1 MSLGRVAN
9 IAANGSPT
17 DAQKYVAYKY
27 LGASMV
33 VDANHPAVPT
43 GLKLT
48 YAGAASGDYSGLDRF
63 GRVVWQ
69 RWLRSNGASAADRHF
84 YGYDRAGNRTWRA
97 ERANLSDA
105 GGRDEAYVYD
115 KLDRL
120 IGAKR
125 GILPDKPYQAPYPGD
140 ATLDGTVDLS
150 DYTVLS
156 LNWLGSGKTW
166 TQADFNGDG
175 KVDGFDN
182 TILGDNWLTD
192 PNETVARSWS
202 WSLTPTGNWSSS
214 MINDANQTRTH
225 DNANQ
230 ITSISGVALAPLY
243 DQAGN
248 NVRGPR
254 PADPN
259 ANNAAHFRYDAWN
272 RLATIHLDDGGTSGT
287 LDANDQLLEACQY
300 DGLMRRTARVTRE
313 AVGATPVWRRTDY
326 YHNENWQVVEEW
338 RRTMPVGADPQG
350 TYICSHSALSV
361 YAQYVWDLSYIDSPV
376 CRVRSTETVYYTF
389 DGNRNVTALLNASTG
404 SVVERYLYD
413 PYGRVTVLNGAA
425 GAEKDPNVAEWS
437 PDADNKSDWDNEVL
451 FCGYWYDPETGL
463 FHVRE
468 RYYDPVTG
476 TWKTRDRILYPDGM
490 NLYEYVRSGPIGRSD
505 PLGEKWTRLM
515 NGDGQPST
523 LWEASKGETDFTRL
537 MLAIRWE
544 YGTQAAPTREWV
556 CLKPTPK
563 SAPKTTP
570 AKMREAWDKGNA
582 AECGVY
588 DVGNII
594 DRGGFG
600 NDFNGL
606 VGESE
611 KPIWGNQDIL
621 YGDQVYREHNAGDFA
636 IYATAHVLW
645 GNAVPGSMQGVAMGN
660 AIAEAAG
667 RGKTPIRYLTLLG
680 HSSNGDERLWRYP
693 NSNTAGTSFSLADL
707 HDDARANGS
716 TTFENAMEGTLPR
729 LCWFRHDAIVRVVGC
744 ETAAVANS
752 LAGILRRGARS
763 VGTTVVLK
771 SFTDIKGQSSVGL
784 VSRLVRPPGN
794 TLVALPNP
802 PMRDHVIHK
811 SDLYSMGIWSWFV
824 GRVVN

>member
-1 MSLGRVAN
+1 
-9 IAANGSPT
+9 
-17 DAQKYVAYKY
+17 
-27 LGASMV
+27 MV

-43 GLKLT
+43 GLPEGPPSGRLT
-48 YAGAASGDYSGLDRF
+48 YAGSNKANAPWHGHPAWGPQGLARESQ
-63 GRVVWQ
+63 GRP
-69 RWLRSNGASAADRHF
+69 G
-84 YGYDRAGNRTWRA
+84 RAL
-97 ERANLSDA
+97 ANSH
-105 GGRDEAYVYD
+105 GRDARD
-115 KLDRL
+115 TH
-120 IGAKR
+120 G
-125 GILPDKPYQAPYPGD
+125 QD
-140 ATLDGTVDLS
+140 AHATHGRD
-150 DYTVLS
+150 
-156 LNWLGSGKTW
+156 
-166 TQADFNGDG
+166 AH
-175 KVDGFDN
+175 
-182 TILGDNWLTD
+182 
-192 PNETVARSWS
+192 A
-202 WSLTPTGNWSSS
+202 TP
-214 MINDANQTRTH
+214 A
-225 DNANQ
+225 
-230 ITSISGVALAPLY
+230 Y
-243 DQAGN
+243 DQAGS

-254 PADPN
+254 PPQGPQGLAAPN
-259 ANNAAHFRYDAWN
+259 ANTAAHFRYDAWN
-272 RLATIHLDDGGTSGT
+272 RLATIHLDNGDTAGT
-287 LDANDQLLEACQY
+287 LDANDSLLATYRY
-300 DGLMRRTARVTRE
+300 DGLNRRVMK
-313 AVGATPVWRRTDY
+313 AVAVDGNSVTDY
-326 YHNENWQVVEEW
+326 MFFNEGHGLRSLGEAGWQIVEV
-338 RRTMPVGADPQG
+338 RRGVNQTPTAAAYKQF
-350 TYICSHSALSV
+350 V
-361 YAQYVWDLSYIDSPV
+361 YDIRYIDSPV
-376 CRVRSTETVYYTF
+376 CRWWDKDSDGTMEPAAGEMQYFTN
-389 DGNRNVTALLNASTG
+389 DGNFNTTALVDANSG
-404 SVVERYLYD
+404 GVVERYLYD
-413 PYGRVTVLNGAA
+413 PYGRVTVLNGAS

-437 PDADNKSDWDNEVL
+437 PDADNKSDWDNEIL

>member
-1 MSLGRVAN
+1 VAYTWGYGLSGSAAAYARLEKVTLPGGRQVYYNYESSDEFKALGRVAN

-272 RLATIHLDDGGTSGT
+272 RLATIHLDDGNTSGT
-287 LDANDQLLEACQY
+287 LDANDTLLATYRY
-300 DGLMRRTARVTRE
+300 DGLNRRVMK
-313 AVGATPVWRRTDY
+313 AVDVDGNSVTDY
-326 YHNENWQVVEEW
+326 MFFNEGLGLRSLGEAGWQIVEV
-338 RRTMPVGADPQG
+338 RRGVNQTPSAAAYKQFVYDIR
-350 TYICSHSALSV
+350 YIN
-361 YAQYVWDLSYIDSPV
+361 SPV
-376 CRVRSTETVYYTF
+376 CRWWDKDSDGTMEPAAGEMQYFTN
-389 DGNRNVTALLNASTG
+389 DGNFNTTALVDANSG
-404 SVVERYLYD
+404 SV
-413 PYGRVTVLNGAA
+413 A
-425 GAEKDPNVAEWS
+425 
-437 PDADNKSDWDNEVL
+437 
-451 FCGYWYDPETGL
+451 
-463 FHVRE
+463 
-468 RYYDPVTG
+468 
-476 TWKTRDRILYPDGM
+476 
-490 NLYEYVRSGPIGRSD
+490 
-505 PLGEKWTRLM
+505 
-515 NGDGQPST
+515 
-523 LWEASKGETDFTRL
+523 
-537 MLAIRWE
+537 LAP
-544 YGTQAAPTREWV
+544 Q
-556 CLKPTPK
+556 
-563 SAPKTTP
+563 
-570 AKMREAWDKGNA
+570 
-582 AECGVY
+582 
-588 DVGNII
+588 
-594 DRGGFG
+594 
-600 NDFNGL
+600 
-606 VGESE
+606 
-611 KPIWGNQDIL
+611 
-621 YGDQVYREHNAGDFA
+621 
-636 IYATAHVLW
+636 
-645 GNAVPGSMQGVAMGN
+645 
-660 AIAEAAG
+660 
-667 RGKTPIRYLTLLG
+667 
-680 HSSNGDERLWRYP
+680 
-693 NSNTAGTSFSLADL
+693 
-707 HDDARANGS
+707 
-716 TTFENAMEGTLPR
+716 
-729 LCWFRHDAIVRVVGC
+729 
-744 ETAAVANS
+744 
-752 LAGILRRGARS
+752 
-763 VGTTVVLK
+763 
-771 SFTDIKGQSSVGL
+771 
-784 VSRLVRPPGN
+784 
-794 TLVALPNP
+794 
-802 PMRDHVIHK
+802 
-811 SDLYSMGIWSWFV
+811 
-824 GRVVN
+824 